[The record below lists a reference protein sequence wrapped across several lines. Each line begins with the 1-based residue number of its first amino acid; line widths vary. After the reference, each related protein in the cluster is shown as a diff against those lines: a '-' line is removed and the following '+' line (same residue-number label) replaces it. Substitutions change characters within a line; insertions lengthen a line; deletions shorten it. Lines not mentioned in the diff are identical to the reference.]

1 MSTLKKNLGYQTLYQ
16 LLNTCLPLVTS
27 PYLARVLGAAQQ
39 GVFSYTQ
46 SIVNYFTLFAMLG
59 IVNYGTRTIAACGE
73 NREKR
78 TVSFWNIYAIQ
89 FVASFA
95 AMGIYGSYLFLICG
109 ENILI
114 AWIQG
119 LYILGSL
126 LDINWLFFGVEEFD
140 VTVKR
145 SMIIR
150 IASVVG
156 ILVLVKSPEDLW
168 IYTIIMAGST
178 VLSNGILW
186 WFVPKLVDLDGIRR
200 IKFLNVRTHI
210 KPVLILFVPLIAM
223 SVYHIM
229 DKTMLGILSSYE
241 QTGFYYNADKI
252 INIPIGIITGIG
264 TVMLPR
270 MSALEE
276 LGKKSESEKLFE
288 MSVEMV
294 IMLSSAMAFGI
305 SAVAKEFTPLFF
317 GNGFDACILLM
328 IVLSPVLIIK
338 SISQTIRMQYL
349 IPTHRE
355 NIFIQAVF
363 AGAIVNFIVNSALIN
378 KYGALGAV
386 IGTLTAELVT
396 CVWQCWKIK
405 KDINIARLLS
415 KSICYLVFGFGMMV
429 SVRLVANVFSNRIMG
444 ILLEICT
451 GGLVYL
457 TLCSMY
463 WVITKNPILQSLR
476 KSNIEGV

>member
-1 MSTLKKNLGYQTLYQ
+1 
-16 LLNTCLPLVTS
+16 
-27 PYLARVLGAAQQ
+27 
-39 GVFSYTQ
+39 
-46 SIVNYFTLFAMLG
+46 
-59 IVNYGTRTIAACGE
+59 
-73 NREKR
+73 
-78 TVSFWNIYAIQ
+78 
-89 FVASFA
+89 
-95 AMGIYGSYLFLICG
+95 
-109 ENILI
+109 
-114 AWIQG
+114 
-119 LYILGSL
+119 
-126 LDINWLFFGVEEFD
+126 
-140 VTVKR
+140 
-145 SMIIR
+145 
-150 IASVVG
+150 
-156 ILVLVKSPEDLW
+156 
-168 IYTIIMAGST
+168 
-178 VLSNGILW
+178 
-186 WFVPKLVDLDGIRR
+186 
-200 IKFLNVRTHI
+200 
-210 KPVLILFVPLIAM
+210 
-223 SVYHIM
+223 
-229 DKTMLGILSSYE
+229 
-241 QTGFYYNADKI
+241 
-252 INIPIGIITGIG
+252 
-264 TVMLPR
+264 MLPR

-338 SISQTIRMQYL
+338 SISQTVRMQYL

>member
-1 MSTLKKNLGYQTLYQ
+1 MDT
-16 LLNTCLPLVTS
+16 
-27 PYLARVLGAAQQ
+27 
-39 GVFSYTQ
+39 
-46 SIVNYFTLFAMLG
+46 
-59 IVNYGTRTIAACGE
+59 GT
-73 NREKR
+73 
-78 TVSFWNIYAIQ
+78 VY
-89 FVASFA
+89 
-95 AMGIYGSYLFLICG
+95 
-109 ENILI
+109 
-114 AWIQG
+114 
-119 LYILGSL
+119 LGSL

-305 SAVAKEFTPLFF
+305 SAVAKEFTP
-317 GNGFDACILLM
+317 FDACILLM

-338 SISQTIRMQYL
+338 SISQTVRMQYL